1 MRKNRLA
8 AIRAIAILP
17 AVLMLILVSSSFN
30 GRAYGGSDSAEAP
43 QDAASFNPVDITPEW
58 LNISVRSMCVDG
70 TYCYVAGGPNGLHIF
85 DISDPSNP
93 VWINKVA
100 MPMEP
105 GGETSP
111 GEAIGVAVSGG
122 YAYVAAGF
130 SGLVIVDIDPPE
142 SASVVKIIPAPVVAQ
157 GVDVSD
163 GYAFVVSGVGGLH
176 IIDIDPPESASVV
189 KTVDMPAIADRVAV
203 SGGYA
208 YVADGLGGLQVV
220 DIDPPDSASIVTT
233 VPTPGLAQGV
243 DVSGPYAY
251 VADFDEGLQ
260 IVDIDPP
267 ESASIVKTVETLGD
281 AVGVAVSGGYAY
293 VANRELGLQVID
305 IDPPDSA
312 SVVKTVEMPC
322 ALDVTIEGG
331 YAYVA
336 DMAAG
341 LGVIDIDPPESASI
355 LANVDRSWSAL
366 DIEVSDGYA
375 YVADMGSGLLILN
388 VDPPESPSIVKIVDG
403 MHPLGVAVSGGY
415 AFVVVGGGPDPY
427 DLTEFCLQII
437 DIDPPESASIVK
449 TVEISGGSMGVA
461 ASGGYAYVAAA
472 GSGEFGPGKPG
483 ESWLQIV
490 DVDPPESASVIKS
503 VVIPGF
509 PATLAMSGGY
519 AYVGGLCWQEGVE
532 GFGGGLQIIDVDP
545 PESASIVNS
554 IVWPEVTGDLV
565 ISDGYAY
572 VACTVIGDL
581 GWGPA
586 GSLLRIV
593 DIDPPESASIVNT
606 LVPSGLAV
614 GVAVSGGYAYMA
626 GSYPT
631 FQIIDIDP
639 PESGSAIQIP
649 DTWDESQAWGG
660 GTADLT
666 VSRRYAYVADSLSG
680 LRIIKLW

>member
-8 AIRAIAILP
+8 ATRAIAILP
-17 AVLMLILVSSSFN
+17 AVLLLILVSPSFT
-30 GRAYGGSDSAEAP
+30 GRAYGGSDSPEAP
-43 QDAASFNPVDITPEW
+43 QDAASFNPVDITPPW

-70 TYCYVAGGPNGLHIF
+70 TLCYVAGGPNGLHIF

-93 VWINKVA
+93 VWVNKVV

-130 SGLVIVDIDPPE
+130 SGLVIVDIYPPE
-142 SASVVKIIPAPVVAQ
+142 SASVVKIISAPVVAQ

-176 IIDIDPPESASVV
+176 LIDVDPPESASVV
-189 KTVDMPAIADRVAV
+189 KTVDMPAIAQSVAV
-203 SGGYA
+203 SGEYA
-208 YVADGLGGLQVV
+208 YVADGLGGLQIV
-220 DIDPPDSASIVTT
+220 DIDSPESASILTT
-233 VPTPGLAQGV
+233 VPTTGLAQGV
-243 DVSGPYAY
+243 DISGPYAY

-260 IVDIDPP
+260 IVDIGAP

-281 AVGVAVSGGYAY
+281 AVCVAVSGGYAY
-293 VANRELGLQVID
+293 VANRELGLQVLD

-312 SVVKTVEMPC
+312 SVVKTVDMPS
-322 ALDVTIEGG
+322 AVDVTIEGG

-341 LGVIDIDPPESASI
+341 LNVVDIDPPESTSI
-355 LANVDRSWSAL
+355 VACVDKSWSVA
-366 DIEVSDGYA
+366 DVTVSEGYA
-375 YVADMGSGLLILN
+375 YVADTESGLVIL
-388 VDPPESPSIVKIVDG
+388 DLDAPESPSIVKIVDAAG
-403 MHPLGVAVSGGY
+403 AIGLAVSGGY
-415 AFVVVGGGPDPY
+415 AFVSVGGGPDP
-427 DLTEFCLQII
+427 DVLTEFRLQII

-472 GSGEFGPGKPG
+472 GSGEFGPEKPG

-503 VVIPGF
+503 VAIPGF
-509 PATLAMSGGY
+509 SSTLAVSGGY
-519 AYVGGLCWQEGVE
+519 AYVGGMCWQEGAE
-532 GFGGGLQIIDVDP
+532 FFGGGLQIIDIDP
-545 PESASIVNS
+545 PESASVVND

-572 VACTVIGDL
+572 AACTVIGDL

-586 GSLLRIV
+586 GSLLHIV
-593 DIDPPESASIVNT
+593 DIDPPESASTVNT
-606 LVPSGLAV
+606 LSPWGWSVALSDRYAYSDAPGDRAV
-614 GVAVSGGYAYMA
+614 RAVRIDLPESAVESPFTTDEMMTWQVLSSRLAVSGGYAYM
-626 GSYPT
+626 
-631 FQIIDIDP
+631 
-639 PESGSAIQIP
+639 
-649 DTWDESQAWGG
+649 WD
-660 GTADLT
+660 DMN
-666 VSRRYAYVADSLSG
+666 G
-680 LRIIKLW
+680 LRIFRL